1 MKTSP
6 KVYTQI
12 MKFLSGFIFLLC
24 FVLFSCGDKKVET
37 EKSSEGSAEEAEHE
51 HESGLIELNAA
62 QMNAVGI
69 TVGKIEKKNL
79 SSVVKASGQLEVP
92 PQNRAEVT
100 TLISG
105 VVKRIFV
112 LEGNYVR
119 KGQALATI
127 ENPEF
132 IRMQQEYLTSKSNL
146 NYLEKEY
153 ARQKEL
159 MNENAG
165 TGKVFQQTEANYTAE
180 KAKVASLEKQ
190 LGQLNLNI
198 AKVSDGNFV
207 SEISLVAPISGT
219 IGHIVINIGSF
230 ADQSKSLM
238 TIIDNSQVHC
248 DLLVYEKD
256 LYKVKVGQKVN
267 FVLTNQNNKQIVGE
281 IYGINQSFENE
292 SKAII
297 AHAVI
302 KNASK
307 LGLIQGMYVS
317 ALIDVG
323 DQVTTAVPIDAVVKS
338 QGKEFIF
345 LAEAS
350 GDESSEK
357 SEQEEKEGEQEKE
370 GEEEK
375 ESAET
380 GKEEESKGQVIHFR
394 MVEVVSGVADL
405 GYIEIRPVEELPAD
419 ATIVTKG
426 AFYILS
432 KAQGGEEE
440 EGE

>member
-1 MKTSP
+1 MNMKTLIKLHIS
-6 KVYTQI
+6 T
-12 MKFLSGFIFLLC
+12 MKILTGIILLSFL
-24 FVLFSCGDKKVET
+24 LFSCGEKKVAN
-37 EKSSEGSAEEAEHE
+37 G
-51 HESGLIELNAA
+51 ESGEESEEHAEGEESGVIELSEA
-62 QMNAVGI
+62 QMSAVGI
-69 TVGKIEKKNL
+69 TIGKIEKKNL
-79 SSVVKASGQLEVP
+79 SLVVKASGQLEVP

-100 TLISG
+100 TLTSG
-105 VVKRIFV
+105 VVKRIYV
-112 LEGNYVR
+112 LEGNYVKR
-119 KGQALATI
+119 GQTLATI

-132 IRMQQEYLTSKSNL
+132 LQMQQEYLTSKSNFS
-146 NYLEKEY
+146 YIEKEY

-159 MNENAG
+159 LSENAG
-165 TGKVFQQTEANYTAE
+165 TGKVYQQTEANYNTERARLT
-180 KAKVASLEKQ
+180 SLEKQ
-190 LGQLNLNI
+190 LGQLNVNV
-198 AKVSDGNFV
+198 ANVSEGNFV
-207 SEISLVAPISGT
+207 SEIPLVAPISGT

-248 DLLVYEKD
+248 DLLIYEKD
-256 LYKVKVGQKVN
+256 LYKVKVGQKAN
-267 FVLTNQNNKQIVGE
+267 FILTNQNNKQIVGE

-323 DQVTTAVPIDAVVKS
+323 NQETSAVPVDAIVKS

-345 LAEAS
+345 VVEDEGEAKPAEKEGS
-350 GDESSEK
+350 
-357 SEQEEKEGEQEKE
+357 EEKEKQEENETETKEKE
-370 GEEEK
+370 
-375 ESAET
+375 ESP
-380 GKEEESKGQVIHFR
+380 GQAYHFK
-394 MVEVVSGVADL
+394 MVEVVTGVSDL
-405 GYIEIRPVEELPAD
+405 GYIEIRSVEELPEG

-440 EGE
+440 E

>member
-1 MKTSP
+1 MKCLAT
-6 KVYTQI
+6 
-12 MKFLSGFIFLLC
+12 FLLLSLV
-24 FVLFSCGDKKVET
+24 FFSCGDKKA
-37 EKSSEGSAEEAEHE
+37 EKGESTAESAEHAEGE
-51 HESGLIELNAA
+51 EESGVIELSEA

-69 TVGKIEKKNL
+69 TTGKVEMKNL
-79 SSVVKASGQLEVP
+79 STVVKASGQLEVP

-100 TLISG
+100 TLVSG
-105 VVKRIFV
+105 VVRRILI
-112 LEGNYVR
+112 LEGNYVN
-119 KGQALATI
+119 KGQTLATI

-132 IRMQQEYLTSKSNL
+132 LRMQQEYLTSKSNFS
-146 NYLEKEY
+146 YLEKEY

-159 MNENAG
+159 LNENAG
-165 TGKVFQQTEANYTAE
+165 TGKVYQQTEANFNAE
-180 KAKVASLEKQ
+180 KAKLASLEKQ
-190 LGQLNLNI
+190 LGQLNINVT
-198 AKVSDGNFV
+198 KVSEGNFV
-207 SEISLVAPISGT
+207 SEAPIVAPISGT

-267 FVLTNQNNKQIVGE
+267 FILTNQNNKQIVGE
-281 IYGINQSFENE
+281 IYGINQSFESE

-307 LGLIQGMYVS
+307 LSLIQGMYVS

-323 DQVTTAVPIDAVVKS
+323 NQVTTAVPVDAVVKS

-345 LAEAS
+345 IVDSEEEKATEEKVEENENAE
-350 GDESSEK
+350 K
-357 SEQEEKEGEQEKE
+357 KEKEGEKE
-370 GEEEK
+370 NESETEEK
-375 ESAET
+375 ESA
-380 GKEEESKGQVIHFR
+380 GQVTRFKMI
-394 MVEVVSGVADL
+394 EVVTGVSDL
-405 GYIEIRPVEELPAD
+405 GFVEIRSIEELPKD
-419 ATIVTKG
+419 VTVVTKG

-432 KAQGGEEE
+432 KSQGGEEE

>member
-1 MKTSP
+1 MKYSVTL
-6 KVYTQI
+6 I
-12 MKFLSGFIFLLC
+12 LLSFF
-24 FVLFSCGDKKVET
+24 LFSCGGKNA
-37 EKSSEGSAEEAEHE
+37 EKEGSGEESETHAGEE
-51 HESGLIELNAA
+51 GESGVIELSEA

-69 TVGKIEKKNL
+69 TVGKIEMKNL
-79 SSVVKASGQLEVP
+79 SLVVKASGQLEVP

-105 VVKRIFV
+105 VVKSIFV
-112 LEGNYVR
+112 LEGNYVK
-119 KGQALATI
+119 KGQRLATL

-132 IRMQQEYLTSKSNL
+132 LRMQQEYLTSKSNFS
-146 NYLEKEY
+146 YLEKEY

-165 TGKVFQQTEANYTAE
+165 TGKVLQQTEASFKTE
-180 KAKVASLEKQ
+180 KARLASLEKQ
-190 LGQLNLNI
+190 LTQLNINV
-198 AKVSDGNFV
+198 AQVSEGNFV
-207 SEISLVAPISGT
+207 SELPLVAPISGT

-256 LYKVKVGQKVN
+256 LYKVKAGQKVN
-267 FVLTNQNNKQIVGE
+267 FILTNQDNKQIVGE

-317 ALIDVG
+317 ALIDV
-323 DQVTTAVPIDAVVKS
+323 DNQVTTAVPVDAVVKS

-345 LAEAS
+345 VAEM
-350 GDESSEK
+350 EEQTTSE
-357 SEQEEKEGEQEKE
+357 
-370 GEEEK
+370 
-375 ESAET
+375 
-380 GKEEESKGQVIHFR
+380 KEEEGKGDEKEQEQENETKAESEEESAGKAYHFK
-394 MVEVVSGVADL
+394 MVEVVTGVADL
-405 GYIEIRPVEELPAD
+405 GYIEIKPVGELSGEV
-419 ATIVTKG
+419 TIVTKG

-440 EGE
+440 EGH

>member
-1 MKTSP
+1 MKTLS
-6 KVYTQI
+6 KIRSRI
-12 MKFLSGFIFLLC
+12 MKRFAAVLLLSFA
-24 FVLFSCGDKKVET
+24 LFSCGDKQAENA
-37 EKSSEGSAEEAEHE
+37 ESGSEAAEGAEAEE
-51 HESGLIELNAA
+51 ESGVIELSQA

-69 TVGKIEKKNL
+69 TIGKIEKKNL

-105 VVKRIFV
+105 VVKRIYV
-112 LEGNYVR
+112 LEGNYVK
-119 KGQALATI
+119 KGQLLATI

-132 IRMQQEYLTSKSNL
+132 LRMQQEYLTSKSNF

-159 MNENAG
+159 LNENAG
-165 TGKVFQQTEANYTAE
+165 TGKVFQQTESNYIAE
-180 KAKVASLEKQ
+180 KARMASLEKQ
-190 LGQLNLNI
+190 LAQIN
-198 AKVSDGNFV
+198 VSVSKISEGNFI
-207 SEISLVAPISGT
+207 SEIPLVAPINGT

-267 FVLTNQNNKQIVGE
+267 FILTNQNNKQIVGE

-302 KNASK
+302 RNASK

-317 ALIDVG
+317 ALIDIG
-323 DQVTTAVPIDAVVKS
+323 NQVMDAVPVDAVVKS
-338 QGKEFIF
+338 KGKQFIF
-345 LAEAS
+345 LAEI
-350 GDESSEK
+350 
-357 SEQEEKEGEQEKE
+357 EEKETVEKKDEEQKE
-370 GEEEK
+370 
-375 ESAET
+375 
-380 GKEEESKGQVIHFR
+380 GKEETEETEKKEAPGEEGNSGQHYRFK
-394 MVEVVSGVADL
+394 MVEVVTGVSDL
-405 GYIEIRPVEELPAD
+405 GYIEIRPVEEVTED

-432 KAQGGEEE
+432 KGEGGEEE
-440 EGE
+440 EEGH

>member
-1 MKTSP
+1 MK
-6 KVYTQI
+6 
-12 MKFLSGFIFLLC
+12 GFTGLLLVAC
-24 FVLFSCGDKKVET
+24 FFISCRDQ
-37 EKSSEGSAEEAEHE
+37 SSENDASNG
-51 HESGLIELNAA
+51 ESGERGEGAQDPGIVNLTEA

-69 TVGKIEKKNL
+69 TTGKIESKNL

-100 TLISG
+100 TLQSG
-105 VVKRIFV
+105 VVRQIFV
-112 LEGNYVR
+112 LEGNYVK
-119 KGQALATI
+119 KGQILATI

-132 IRMQQEYLTSKSNL
+132 LRMQQEYLTSKSNFS
-146 NYLEKEY
+146 YLDKEY

-159 MNENAG
+159 LNEKAG
-165 TGKVFQQTEANYTAE
+165 TGKVFQQTEATFNAE
-180 KAKVASLEKQ
+180 KARLASLEKQ
-190 LGQLNLNI
+190 LEQLNINVS
-198 AKVSDGNFV
+198 KVSEGSFV
-207 SEISLVAPISGT
+207 SEAPVVAPISGT

-230 ADQSKSLM
+230 ADLSKSLM

-267 FVLTNQNNKQIVGE
+267 FILTNQNNKQIVGE
-281 IYGINQSFENE
+281 IYGINQSFESE

-307 LGLIQGMYVS
+307 LNLIQGMYVS

-323 DQVTTAVPIDAVVKS
+323 NQVTNSLPVDAVVKS
-338 QGKEFIF
+338 QGREFIF
-345 LAEAS
+345 IV
-350 GDESSEK
+350 DND
-357 SEQEEKEGEQEKE
+357 EEKATGKKGEEKVN
-370 GEEEK
+370 EEK
-375 ESAET
+375 ESKEGERQNESET
-380 GKEEESKGQVIHFR
+380 EQKESAGRVTRFKMIEVVTGISNIGF
-394 MVEVVSGVADL
+394 VEVRS
-405 GYIEIRPVEELPAD
+405 IEELPED
-419 ATIVTKG
+419 VTVVTKG

-432 KAQGGEEE
+432 KSQGGEEE

>member
-1 MKTSP
+1 MKCLVS
-6 KVYTQI
+6 
-12 MKFLSGFIFLLC
+12 FALLSFF
-24 FVLFSCGDKKVET
+24 LFSCGDKTGET
-37 EKSSEGSAEEAEHE
+37 EKSNEENVESEEGS
-51 HESGLIELNAA
+51 GVIELTEA

-69 TVGKIEKKNL
+69 TIGKIEKKNL
-79 SSVVKASGQLEVP
+79 RSVVKASGQLEVP

-112 LEGNYVR
+112 LEGNNVK
-119 KGQALATI
+119 KGQTLATI

-132 IRMQQEYLTSKSNL
+132 LRMQQEYLTSKSKFS
-146 NYLEKEY
+146 YLEKEY

-159 MNENAG
+159 SKENAG
-165 TGKVFQQTEANYTAE
+165 TGKVFQQTESDYNTE
-180 KAKVASLEKQ
+180 KAQLASLEKQ
-190 LGQLNLNI
+190 LAQLNINV
-198 AKVSDGNFV
+198 AKVSEGYFI
-207 SEISLVAPISGT
+207 SEVPIVAPIGGT
-219 IGHIVINIGSF
+219 IGQIVINIGSF

-256 LYKVKVGQKVN
+256 LYKVKAGQKVN
-267 FVLTNQNNKQIVGE
+267 FILTNQNNKQIVGE
-281 IYGINQSFENE
+281 IYGINQSFENQ

-323 DQVTTAVPIDAVVKS
+323 DQVTTAVPVDAVVKS

-345 LAEAS
+345 VV
-350 GDESSEK
+350 ESE
-357 SEQEEKEGEQEKE
+357 EEEKASEGGDQKEKE
-370 GEEEK
+370 NEKENEEEK
-375 ESAET
+375 ENGSEAE
-380 GKEEESKGQVIHFR
+380 ENEESSGQVLRFK
-394 MVEVVSGVADL
+394 MVEVVTGVSDL
-405 GYIEIRPVEELPAD
+405 GYVEIRSVEELSENV
-419 ATIVTKG
+419 IVVTKG

-432 KAQGGEEE
+432 KTQGGEEE
-440 EGE
+440 GEE

>member
-1 MKTSP
+1 MMRFSAA
-6 KVYTQI
+6 
-12 MKFLSGFIFLLC
+12 LLL
-24 FVLFSCGDKKVET
+24 FFALFSCGDKQAENAESASK
-37 EKSSEGSAEEAEHE
+37 SAEHAEAEE
-51 HESGLIELNAA
+51 ESGVIELSQA

-69 TVGKIEKKNL
+69 TIGKIEKKNL
-79 SSVVKASGQLEVP
+79 SSVVRASGQLEVP

-105 VVKRIFV
+105 VVKHIYV
-112 LEGNYVR
+112 LEGNYVK
-119 KGQALATI
+119 KGQLLATI

-132 IRMQQEYLTSKSNL
+132 LRMQQEYLTTKSNF

-159 MNENAG
+159 LNENAG
-165 TGKVFQQTEANYTAE
+165 TGKVFQQTESNYIAE
-180 KAKVASLEKQ
+180 KARLASLEKQ
-190 LGQLNLNI
+190 LAQLN
-198 AKVSDGNFV
+198 VSVDKI
-207 SEISLVAPISGT
+207 SEGDFISAIPLVAPINGT
-219 IGHIVINIGSF
+219 IGHILINIGSF

-267 FVLTNQNNKQIVGE
+267 FILTNQNNKEIVGE

-317 ALIDVG
+317 ALIDIG
-323 DQVTTAVPIDAVVKS
+323 NQVTDAVPVDAVVKS
-338 QGKEFIF
+338 RGKQFIF
-345 LAEAS
+345 LAEIEETQNKEES
-350 GDESSEK
+350 GEDEQK
-357 SEQEEKEGEQEKE
+357 EEKEEKQDR
-370 GEEEK
+370 
-375 ESAET
+375 ESTESETEAEDN
-380 GKEEESKGQVIHFR
+380 SGQHYRFR
-394 MVEVVSGVADL
+394 MVEVVTGVSDL
-405 GYIEIRPVEELPAD
+405 GYIEIRPIEEMEEH

-432 KAQGGEEE
+432 KAEGGKEE
-440 EGE
+440 EGGH